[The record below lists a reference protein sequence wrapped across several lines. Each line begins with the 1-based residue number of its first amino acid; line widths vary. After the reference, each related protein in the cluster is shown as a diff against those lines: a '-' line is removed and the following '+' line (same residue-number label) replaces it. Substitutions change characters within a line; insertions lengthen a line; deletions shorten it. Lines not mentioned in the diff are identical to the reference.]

1 MCSNDV
7 SVRTALTVKD
17 LDDVVSIMHRND
29 PEAVGGE
36 DGNTT
41 RARRLDDR
49 EQFDVGRE
57 GGGVDTDWA
66 FVCNG
71 RKFDDIVS
79 VRRTADA
86 NFKTRIFGVIE
97 SAPGNTHLFSL

>member
-1 MCSNDV
+1 MCSDDV
-7 SVRTALTVKD
+7 PVRTALTVKD
-17 LDDVVSIMHRND
+17 LDDVVSVMRRND
-29 PEAVGGE
+29 PEAVRGE

-41 RARRLDDR
+41 RAQRLDDR